1 MHSHNSSQVLSKS
14 ICKFVKLA
22 CPKTH
27 TKAMPTDISALHRLI
42 TGREG

>member
-1 MHSHNSSQVLSKS
+1 MHSHNSSQVLFRS

-22 CPKTH
+22 CPKMH
-27 TKAMPTDISALHRLI
+27 TKAMFADLSALHRLI